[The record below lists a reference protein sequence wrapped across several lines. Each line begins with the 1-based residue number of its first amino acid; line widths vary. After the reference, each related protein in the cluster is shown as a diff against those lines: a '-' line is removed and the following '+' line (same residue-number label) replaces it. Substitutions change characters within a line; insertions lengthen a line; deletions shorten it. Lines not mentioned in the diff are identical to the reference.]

1 MTEIEAMSIG
11 DNSGLKRK
19 DTVED
24 DALHA
29 DNDLAPANFNQQ
41 NPGQENTELEPPNK
55 RTQLDVADQPS
66 SDASQQISAT
76 FQSATGEV
84 AGPTLRLPTHI
95 TPQQLNILLNQL
107 LENEEKL
114 PYTFQVGE
122 VEILRS
128 LDADVLA
135 KGTQSTEDSLTIIYH
150 PQAVFRVRAVTRCSS
165 TLAGHTEA
173 ILVVRFSPDGRHLA
187 TGSGDTTV
195 RIWDLLT
202 EMPRFTCMGHTNWVL
217 NLEWSPD
224 GRYLASGSMDNTV
237 RVWDPLTG
245 KAVSGPLKG
254 HRQWITSLAW
264 EPAHI
269 NSEQPRIA
277 TASKD
282 KTVRVWDCKMKVTRF
297 TLAGH
302 TATVTCVR
310 WGGGGATGNPQG
322 VIYTAS
328 QDRTIK
334 LWNPA
339 TGSLIMTLNGHAHWV
354 NSITLST
361 DYALRTG
368 PFDHTCP
375 KLETI
380 GNVQEEALKRYRSA
394 LNSSGPDGAE
404 RVITGS
410 DDFTMFMWKPFQSN
424 KPIER
429 MTGHQKL
436 VNHVMFSPDGR
447 FVASASFD
455 NSVKIWD
462 GVTGKFIRNL
472 RGHVGSVYQV
482 AWAGDGR
489 MLVSASKDSTC
500 KVWDPRTGKIKV
512 NLPGHLDEVYALDW
526 SPAGDKVASGGKDRT
541 LKL

>member
-1 MTEIEAMSIG
+1 MAEIIPKPTSKMEGGIDFDFKTTSHS
-11 DNSGLKRK
+11 DVNLEKTNQFKELSGGESKLENLVPGGTGAELTPLKRPRSG
-19 DTVED
+19 ED
-24 DALHA
+24 D
-29 DNDLAPANFNQQ
+29 LAFGTPKAEAN
-41 NPGQENTELEPPNK
+41 P
-55 RTQLDVADQPS
+55 
-66 SDASQQISAT
+66 QISAT
-76 FQSATGEV
+76 FCSATGEA
-84 AGPTLRLPTHI
+84 AGPTIRLPTHI
-95 TPQQLNILLNQL
+95 TPSQLNILLNQL
-107 LENEEKL
+107 LGNEEKL
-114 PYTFQVGE
+114 PYSFQVGE
-122 VEILRS
+122 AEILQS
-128 LDADVLA
+128 LAADVLA
-135 KGTQSTEDSLTIIYH
+135 KGHQSTEDSLTIVYH

-202 EMPRFTCMGHTNWVL
+202 EMPRFTCVGHTHWVL
-217 NLEWSPD
+217 NLEWSGD
-224 GRYLASGSMDNTV
+224 ARFVASGSMDNTV
-237 RVWDPLTG
+237 RVWEPSTG
-245 KAVSGPLKG
+245 KCVFGPLKG
-254 HRQWITSLAW
+254 HRKWITSLAW
-264 EPAHI
+264 EPIHI
-269 NSEQPRIA
+269 NAAHPRLA

-282 KTVRVWDCKMKVTRF
+282 GTVRVWDPKMKVTRF

-302 TATVTCVR
+302 TSAVTCVR
-310 WGGGGATGNPQG
+310 WGGGGAANLSLG

-328 QDRTIK
+328 QDRTVK
-334 LWNPA
+334 LWDPT
-339 TGSLIMTLNGHAHWV
+339 TGSLIMTLNGHGHWV
-354 NSITLST
+354 NSIALST

-375 KLETI
+375 KLETFDD
-380 GNVQEEALKRYRSA
+380 VQAEALKRYRLA
-394 LNSSGPDGAE
+394 LNSSGGDGAE

-410 DDFTMFMWKPFQSN
+410 DDFTLFLWKPFQSN
-424 KPIER
+424 KPLER
-429 MTGHQKL
+429 LTGHQKL

-447 FVASASFD
+447 YVASA
-455 NSVKIWD
+455 
-462 GVTGKFIRNL
+462 FIRNL

-526 SPAGDKVASGGKDRT
+526 SPAGDKVGSGGKDRT